1 METHRRSSF
10 SQMKTALIF
19 PGSRRKT
26 TEEALVRAYE
36 GPTILSCTT
45 SSDYQVGLL
54 IGAGEPSAVK
64 LSPPVPG
71 MCYLVYFY
79 GNGMCLENSYYEFAQ
94 FRQLGCT
101 VLIPEYPGYGMSS
114 GWASESGC
122 YEAADAAYQYLT
134 ATLRAH
140 PTQIVVAGWSL
151 GAAVAIDLA
160 AHKQVA
166 GLIVL
171 GAFTNIPEQAHAML
185 PWVPKWVVRLFIR
198 ERFDNLSKVR
208 RVTCPI
214 FIGHGTEDEL
224 VPFAMAERL
233 AQAARPRNSVTFLP
247 IKGCS
252 HNGIFEANRGCVWTE
267 IRDFLSNLW
276 QVDAHTDERSGTVNW
291 DKGRGR

>member
-1 METHRRSSF
+1 
-10 SQMKTALIF
+10 MKTALIF
-19 PGSRRKT
+19 PGSLGKT

-36 GPTILSCTT
+36 GSTILSCTT
-45 SSDYQVGLL
+45 SSGYQVGLL
-54 IGAGEPSAVK
+54 IGAGQPSAVQP
-64 LSPPVPG
+64 SPPVPG

-79 GNGMCLENSYYEFAQ
+79 GNGMCLETSCYEFAQ

-122 YEAADAAYQYLT
+122 YEAADAAYHYLT

-160 AHKQVA
+160 ARKQVA

-198 ERFDNLSKVR
+198 ERFDNLSKVC

-247 IKGCS
+247 IRGCS
-252 HNGIFEANRGCVWTE
+252 HNGIFEENRGCVWTA

-276 QVDAHTDERSGTVNW
+276 QVDAHTDERSGTASW